1 MAKVL
6 EVQLQYQ
13 SFQWIFRV
21 DWLDLLAVQG
31 TLKSLLQHHSS
42 KASVLLCWAFFM
54 IQLSHLCMATGEN
67 MAFTSQTFVRKVMS
81 LLLKTL
87 SRFDIA
93 LSSTCHYLC
102 TICLLIYHLSIY
114 VSICVSIIV
123 NLSID
128 HLCRYL
134 SFCVSIIFN
143 WFELAHVTMLAG
155 KSQTCRADVLVW
167 GPSDK

>member
-1 MAKVL
+1 
-6 EVQLQYQ
+6 
-13 SFQWIFRV
+13 
-21 DWLDLLAVQG
+21 
-31 TLKSLLQHHSS
+31 
-42 KASVLLCWAFFM
+42 M

-93 LSSTCHYLC
+93 LSSTCHYLS

-128 HLCRYL
+128 HLFRYL
-134 SFCVSIIFN
+134 SFCVSFSVYLFMYIFFYLLLFLPFAKVIINLYMIIF
-143 WFELAHVTMLAG
+143 T
-155 KSQTCRADVLVW
+155 KSSTFLKIFSVRPNDNESGQ
-167 GPSDK
+167 SK